1 MKERAH
7 DFSNIHRIYKSF
19 IISAGLTLATLFE
32 ETYYLLS
39 KKNTTTCYDHLWQ
52 NTAYRPICTF
62 IPNSLHKNLIS
73 CLFIINYLILRGYL
87 KGLDKFL
94 SGAITIF
101 PQRKNKIPEDKMVS

>member
-1 MKERAH
+1 MI
-7 DFSNIHRIYKSF
+7 FSNIHRIYKSF

-39 KKNTTTCYDHLWQ
+39 KKKNTTTCYEHLWQ
-52 NTAYRPICTF
+52 NTAYRPICTL